1 MRRSYLLASSA
12 QGQHEVKHRPA
23 LDVVLLGGPVVVHLL
38 PSEDQPESASG
49 EGSETDHLST
59 RKRKRSARH
68 APLLDRGDP
77 LLLLHALLDAL
88 DGVAGLDID
97 LDLFARQRFH
107 FDHLREETA

>member
-49 EGSETDHLST
+49 EGSETDQIISRREKESVPHATHRCWTGGIPSFSST
-59 RKRKRSARH
+59 RSLMRSMESLGSISISISL
-68 APLLDRGDP
+68 PVSVFTL
-77 LLLLHALLDAL
+77 
-88 DGVAGLDID
+88 II
-97 LDLFARQRFH
+97 
-107 FDHLREETA
+107 